1 MGRSLYVS
9 GKLPTNPSPKL
20 TFCPKREV
28 SLSAGLGEG
37 QVSSFLDTYTWARV
51 KEKKRAQQTL
61 WVTRVCLVPDQVK
74 VKLAW
79 EIKY

>member
-1 MGRSLYVS
+1 M
-9 GKLPTNPSPKL
+9 
-20 TFCPKREV
+20 
-28 SLSAGLGEG
+28 
-37 QVSSFLDTYTWARV
+37 SSFLDTYTWARV

-79 EIKY
+79 ELNINYYKLFNYLGP